1 MPEVVAAI
9 SMSHAPLMLGAPDAP
24 APGVRDR
31 IDAAVRRISN
41 YLDASR
47 PDVIVAFLDDHFE
60 NHYRKLMP
68 TFSIGVAP
76 QHAGPADYWMKAL
89 RIERKQDIAGAPDLA
104 EHLLRSLVP
113 AGFDA
118 ARMGAVEYGNN
129 LMVPWKLIRPQN
141 DIAIIPVF
149 INVFTPP
156 LTTMARAYAFG
167 EAVRGAI
174 DAAPGAARVAFLATG
189 GLSHWPPVW
198 LPRTPQQD
206 AFMLR
211 MKRFQSEG
219 RPVLLEDPDLMAD
232 LAEYEIEMARTAT
245 TPLVNEVWD
254 RKFLD
259 ALARGDKDFIR
270 GLTYAEIEAEGGH
283 GGHEVLNWCALMGAM
298 HGRPA
303 NVLAYEAVIE
313 WICGM
318 GFAIY
323 DA

>member
-1 MPEVVAAI
+1 VPSVVAAI

-24 APGVRDR
+24 APDVRDR
-31 IDAAVRRISN
+31 INAAVRRITD
-41 YLDASR
+41 YLASSR
-47 PDVIVAFLDDHFE
+47 PDVVVAFLDDHFE

-76 QHAGPADYWMKAL
+76 HHSGPADYWMEAL
-89 RIERKQDIAGAPDLA
+89 RIERKQDIAGDAELA
-104 EHLLRSLVP
+104 EYLLRSLIP
-113 AGFDA
+113 AGFDV

-149 INVFTPP
+149 TNVFTPP

-167 EAVRGAI
+167 EAVRRAI
-174 DAAPGAARVAFLATG
+174 DAAPGDARVAFLATG

-198 LPRTPQQD
+198 LPKTPQHD
-206 AFMLR
+206 SFMSR

-219 RPVLLEDPDLMAD
+219 RSVLQQDPHLMTD
-232 LAEYEIEMARTAT
+232 LAEYEVEMARTAT
-245 TPLVNEVWD
+245 TPLVNEAWD
-254 RKFLD
+254 RTFLD

-298 HGRPA
+298 GGKPA